1 MSCGGGSRHGRCERR
16 PVATGTVCSDGAMV
30 RWVVVRVVL
39 GFTITTVLTA
49 CGSGNVLESE
59 AGGPP
64 SFDPMATVSF
74 AAPVRYVTMGV
85 DDQHLVAADSR

>member
-1 MSCGGGSRHGRCERR
+1 
-16 PVATGTVCSDGAMV
+16 MV

-74 AAPVRYVTMGV
+74 AAPVRDVTMGV
-85 DDQHLVAADSR
+85 DDQHLTAVITTSRRAATRRAGTSSIPASTSRPPTSSA